1 METTKEKFDKMI
13 YTDFVD
19 YQNLSDGDK
28 ACFDKLFEYLIYHG
42 TITWSNEKLSSI
54 LGETEST
61 LEKRLNR
68 LEKANMIMR
77 ETSKQCFNGK
87 WKTVDRIIKLNPLN
101 FQFDYNTMAHMVYV
115 NYMFMKQTE
124 KILNRYLAM
133 PYDEFIKAF
142 GTVVVKYD

>member
-1 METTKEKFDKMI
+1 
-13 YTDFVD
+13 
-19 YQNLSDGDK
+19 
-28 ACFDKLFEYLIYHG
+28 
-42 TITWSNEKLSSI
+42 
-54 LGETEST
+54 
-61 LEKRLNR
+61 
-68 LEKANMIMR
+68 MR

-101 FQFDYNTMAHMVYV
+101 FQFDYNTMAHRVYV